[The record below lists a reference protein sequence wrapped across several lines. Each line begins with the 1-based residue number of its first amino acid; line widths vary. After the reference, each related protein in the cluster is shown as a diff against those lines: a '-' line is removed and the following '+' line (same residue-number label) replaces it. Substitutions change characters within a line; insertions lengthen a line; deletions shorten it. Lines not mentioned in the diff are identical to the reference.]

1 MIKKILPI
9 LLLCVLFA
17 QCDFINDVYREIPVR
32 KHKLNYTSQDCR
44 AFQGTPAWGLAIA
57 VDDNDTAEIINIL
70 KKQPD
75 LIDYGDPVWGYT
87 VLMQSIKNKHYE
99 AFLTLL
105 RLGADVQIHNMKYG
119 SSAIHAAVETE
130 DVRYVE
136 AVLHHGGNID
146 DYGKGCRRI
155 YDRIGWIDTPLIL
168 AVRDACYGEKD
179 MTIVKYL
186 IDHGADPNIYFGYE
200 RSALQESLF
209 LGNFDLAIYLIESG
223 ANYMNPFVH
232 RPKVDTKD
240 STVWV
245 PVSIQQYLDEC
256 KGIIPTNYGTAAIS
270 DSQYNRLTELISQP
284 YVPKPITRYH
294 YDESN
299 DKKR

>member
-1 MIKKILPI
+1 MKKVLSIM
-9 LLLCVLFA
+9 LLCILFV
-17 QCDFINDVYREIPVR
+17 QCDYREIPVN
-32 KHKLNYTSQDCR
+32 KKDLGYTAQDCR
-44 AFQGTPAWGLAIA
+44 AFQGTPAWDLAKA
-57 VDDNDTAEIINIL
+57 VDDNDTSKIIKIL
-70 KKQPD
+70 KEKPD
-75 LIDYGDPVWGYT
+75 LIDYRDPVWGYT

-99 AFLTLL
+99 AFMTLL

-119 SSAIHAAVETE
+119 SSAIHLAVETE
-130 DVRYVE
+130 DIRYVME
-136 AVLHHGGNID
+136 VLHCGARIN
-146 DYGKGCRRI
+146 DYGNGCI
-155 YDRIGWIDTPLIL
+155 KIDDRIGWTETPLII
-168 AVRDACYGEKD
+168 AVRDACYGEMD

-186 IDHGADPNIYFGYE
+186 IDHGADLNINLGNE

-232 RPKVDTKD
+232 RLKVDTKD

-294 YDESN
+294 YDE
-299 DKKR
+299 